1 MINYIRRI
9 RYKKRQKNQKGYINS
24 ILEVTDF
31 KPIKNVKPV
40 NKKKITFVIPGM
52 SAFSGGHT
60 SILRLGTELVS
71 RGYDVF
77 YMSFFDQP
85 LEEMKHNA
93 EVNLKQY
100 KGKIIATNLDNYSCD
115 IIVAT
120 SWDSVYFVK
129 NMNGYKMYFV
139 QDYEPY
145 FHLYGELFL
154 MAKKTYE
161 LGLHMVSLGGW
172 NKYMIEKNCSPISP
186 VDEIEFPY
194 EGKEYYDKGRDF
206 DTYKNKDE
214 FNFAVYLKDTGK
226 RAPYLI
232 QYLMKNVK
240 EYFEKMGK
248 KINIKYYG
256 ETTDFD
262 CDGGENLGKLN
273 KEQLFNLYSESD
285 FGVVASLTNI
295 SLVPYEMLAT
305 GLPIIELEDGTFSHF
320 FPENSCI
327 LTGFDSSELIDKL
340 EKSISDVNSLKEMS
354 KKAKNYLETLS
365 WSKSAEQ
372 FIKVIEKI

>member
-9 RYKKRQKNQKGYINS
+9 RYKKRQKNQKDYINS

>member
-9 RYKKRQKNQKGYINS
+9 RYKKRQKNQKDYINS

-273 KEQLFNLYSESD
+273 KEQLFNL
-285 FGVVASLTNI
+285 
-295 SLVPYEMLAT
+295 
-305 GLPIIELEDGTFSHF
+305 
-320 FPENSCI
+320 
-327 LTGFDSSELIDKL
+327 
-340 EKSISDVNSLKEMS
+340 
-354 KKAKNYLETLS
+354 
-365 WSKSAEQ
+365 
-372 FIKVIEKI
+372 

>member
-9 RYKKRQKNQKGYINS
+9 RYKKRQKNQKDYINS

-161 LGLHMVSLGGW
+161 LGLHMVSLGG
-172 NKYMIEKNCSPISP
+172 
-186 VDEIEFPY
+186 
-194 EGKEYYDKGRDF
+194 
-206 DTYKNKDE
+206 
-214 FNFAVYLKDTGK
+214 
-226 RAPYLI
+226 
-232 QYLMKNVK
+232 
-240 EYFEKMGK
+240 
-248 KINIKYYG
+248 
-256 ETTDFD
+256 
-262 CDGGENLGKLN
+262 LN
-273 KEQLFNLYSESD
+273 MTRYR
-285 FGVVASLTNI
+285 
-295 SLVPYEMLAT
+295 
-305 GLPIIELEDGTFSHF
+305 
-320 FPENSCI
+320 
-327 LTGFDSSELIDKL
+327 
-340 EKSISDVNSLKEMS
+340 
-354 KKAKNYLETLS
+354 
-365 WSKSAEQ
+365 
-372 FIKVIEKI
+372 